1 MPITR
6 RAFVAALAGAA
17 AAPAYAQQSKPTAN
31 MAERM
36 AAYAAGLRYTDLKP
50 ADVEAVKAHFI
61 DAMACAMGA
70 FNEAPVRAVRQI
82 ALANA
87 GGPATVIG
95 TKRRSTMDWAAFANG
110 AALRHFDLNDAYAG
124 KEPGHPSD
132 NITPCLAVAEA
143 EGRSGRDLILAIA
156 LAYEID
162 CHLLDAVRITARGW
176 DHPNYSLPA
185 AALAAGKLMNL
196 RQAQLTEAVNLAL
209 AGHYASNQTRLQA
222 ISNWKGMADADA
234 GRSAV
239 FAAQLARG
247 GITGPA
253 PAFEGK
259 AGFFSQVSGPFTL
272 DFENFGGRAGPFLI
286 NACAYKHYPAQMTLQ
301 TAVPAAAKAGAA
313 VGAGLR
319 DPGQVKSIL
328 VHTTLTGVQYSADS
342 AEKWAPETSET
353 ADHSLPYV
361 VARAMLD
368 GEITPASYSAQALH
382 DPRVRALMAVLKVE
396 EDPAFTAAMPTRLPT
411 RVTVTLNDGRT
422 VSGESLDLPGFGGLP
437 MTRADVEA
445 KFRRYVRGVWPEAQI
460 RNFLDYAW
468 NLEQQP
474 KLTGLFQRMVVTA

>member
-6 RAFVAALAGAA
+6 RAFVSTLASVAL
-17 AAPAYAQQSKPTAN
+17 APAYAQQAKPAAN
-31 MAERM
+31 LAEQM

-50 ADVEAVKAHFI
+50 ADIEAVKAHFI
-61 DAMACAMGA
+61 DSIACAIGA
-70 FNEAPVRAVRQI
+70 FNEAPVRAVRKI

-95 TKRRSTMDWAAFANG
+95 TSRRSTMDWAAFANG

-185 AALAAGKLMNL
+185 AALAAGKLMGL
-196 RQAQLTEAVNLAL
+196 PQTQLTEAVNLAL
-209 AGHYASNQTRLQA
+209 AGHLASNQTRLQA

-272 DFENFGGRAGPFLI
+272 DFDKFGGHAGPFLI

-313 VGAGLR
+313 AG
-319 DPGQVKSIL
+319 DFAKVKSIL

-382 DPRVRALMAVLKVE
+382 DPKVRALMAVLKVE
-396 EDPAFTAAMPTRLPT
+396 EDPAFTAAMPARLPT
-411 RVTVTLNDGRT
+411 RVSVTLNDGRV

-445 KFRRYVRGVWPEAQI
+445 KFRHYVRGVWPEAQI

-474 KLTGLFQRMVVTA
+474 DLGGLFQRMVVPA